1 MFKLLRYFSWMSLV
15 TIVLASILLRVFYRR
30 MVLSD
35 LMKVGER
42 KNVALTQAFAN
53 SLWPEFA
60 Q

>member
-1 MFKLLRYFSWMSLV
+1 MSLV
-15 TIVLASILLRVFYRR
+15 TIVLASILLGVFYRR

>member
-15 TIVLASILLRVFYRR
+15 TIVLASILLGVFYRR